1 MILSMGD
8 VAQEARVT
16 HRVRPNFSVD
26 QTLCVHRSGCRPIT
40 VRFSDQIWSKLWIRS
55 VLKESIRLYL
65 HVLGASCVNK
75 KERTQVHISQML
87 RVFLIEKMMSLIWGT
102 LLSSRILAYGMGMS
116 TPVTLV
122 TGASR

>member
-1 MILSMGD
+1 M
-8 VAQEARVT
+8 R
-16 HRVRPNFSVD
+16 
-26 QTLCVHRSGCRPIT
+26 C
-40 VRFSDQIWSKLWIRS
+40 SDLIWSESWIWS

-65 HVLGASCVNK
+65 HVLAASCVNK

-87 RVFLIEKMMSLIWGT
+87 RVFLTEKMMSLICGR